1 MRARPRL
8 SVFTIVY
15 VALCRDAGWEP
26 CPRPYAGWL
35 PVSHKISQIAFITAH
50 IGSDSF
56 PNVHMRAIHLRLTVD
71 VAVAVRRPEALT
83 NDILTVR
90 SDNRDRPI
98 YERRRFP
105 LVFKSLLQAASV
117 RRRTA
122 DSGKL
127 FRIRKRR
134 QIGVICIFFCPQ
146 FGCVAAAVDLLHS
159 GY

>member
-26 CPRPYAGWL
+26 YPRPYAGWL
-35 PVSHKISQIAFITAH
+35 AVSHKISQIAFITAH

-83 NDILTVR
+83 NDIH
-90 SDNRDRPI
+90 I
-98 YERRRFP
+98 
-105 LVFKSLLQAASV
+105 
-117 RRRTA
+117 
-122 DSGKL
+122 
-127 FRIRKRR
+127 
-134 QIGVICIFFCPQ
+134 
-146 FGCVAAAVDLLHS
+146 HM
-159 GY
+159 